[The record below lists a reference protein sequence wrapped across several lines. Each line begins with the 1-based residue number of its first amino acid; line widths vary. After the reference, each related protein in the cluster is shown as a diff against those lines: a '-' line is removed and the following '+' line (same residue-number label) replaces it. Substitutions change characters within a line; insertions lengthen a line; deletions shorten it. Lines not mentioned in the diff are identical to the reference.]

1 VLNFEEYFSKAWLFV
16 VFDYLCPQI
25 SGHQLKSSNMY
36 RKVSIST
43 STVLPAAFFAA
54 ISAVALVVSFMAASY
69 LYANGVLLALSFIL
83 LELMIMVYFFVL
95 SEFSSCLFGKKKDA
109 PVLDQADIV
118 QAAPAQ
124 LIDAQADSAPPVP
137 DNVSITQ
144 PVHEEQAESLQV
156 PDPRTDEPA
165 ISSSQE
171 SASSTRLDPAS
182 PDVPAPTPAQSEETN
197 KKIVELMNLS
207 AGEQQKRREKF
218 AQDRKEIMQEYIY
231 YSLGPLLDEQ
241 DILAVWLE
249 YEYQPKPRLCKW
261 KEKVTSRD
269 VRHLT
274 WNIAKRMGME
284 NGYKSENC
292 GRFVKTLFPDLC
304 VKRDGSPCTDSYL
317 SQNLLEEKPNDLIKI
332 DKPEPHSI
340 AFHFRDM
347 EMKQAV

>member
-1 VLNFEEYFSKAWLFV
+1 
-16 VFDYLCPQI
+16 
-25 SGHQLKSSNMY
+25 MY
-36 RKVSIST
+36 HKTVSIST

-69 LYANGVLLALSFIL
+69 LYARSTLIPYSVLLALSFIL
-83 LELMIMVYFFVL
+83 IELLIVVYFSLL
-95 SEFSSCLFGKKKDA
+95 SEFSSSIFGKKKDI
-109 PVLDQADIV
+109 PVPDQADIV
-118 QAAPAQ
+118 QAVPAQ
-124 LIDAQADSAPPVP
+124 LIDAQASPVP
-137 DNVSITQ
+137 PDPDNMGQTQ
-144 PVHEEQAESLQV
+144 PVHEEQTEELQA
-156 PDPRTDEPA
+156 PDPTSEERA
-165 ISSSQE
+165 ISTGHE
-171 SASSTRLDPAS
+171 SAST
-182 PDVPAPTPAQSEETN
+182 DVTVPNPAQSEETN
-197 KKIVELMNLS
+197 RKIVELMSLS
-207 AGEQQKRREKF
+207 AEEQQKKREKF

-249 YEYQPKPRLCKW
+249 YEGWISSSTYQPKPRLCKW

-292 GRFVKTLFPDLC
+292 GRFVKALFPDLC

>member
-1 VLNFEEYFSKAWLFV
+1 MYSK
-16 VFDYLCPQI
+16 
-25 SGHQLKSSNMY
+25 
-36 RKVSIST
+36 KVCIST

-69 LYANGVLLALSFIL
+69 LYARSTLIPYSVLLALSFIL
-83 LELMIMVYFFVL
+83 IELLVVVYFSLL
-95 SEFSSCLFGKKKDA
+95 SEFSSSIFGKKKDI

-118 QAAPAQ
+118 QAVPAQ
-124 LIDAQADSAPPVP
+124 LIDAQASPVP
-137 DNVSITQ
+137 PDPDNMGQTQ
-144 PVHEEQAESLQV
+144 PVNEEQTEELQA
-156 PDPRTDEPA
+156 PDPTSEERA
-165 ISSSQE
+165 ISTGHE
-171 SASSTRLDPAS
+171 SAST
-182 PDVPAPTPAQSEETN
+182 DVTVPNPAQSEETN
-197 KKIVELMNLS
+197 RKIVELMSLS
-207 AGEQQKRREKF
+207 AEEQQKKREKF

-249 YEYQPKPRLCKW
+249 YEGWISSSTYQPKPRLCKW

-292 GRFVKTLFPDLC
+292 GRFVKALFPDLC

>member
-1 VLNFEEYFSKAWLFV
+1 
-16 VFDYLCPQI
+16 
-25 SGHQLKSSNMY
+25 MY
-36 RKVSIST
+36 HKTVSIST

-69 LYANGVLLALSFIL
+69 LYARSTLIPYSVLLALSFIL
-83 LELMIMVYFFVL
+83 IELLIVVYFSLL
-95 SEFSSCLFGKKKDA
+95 SEFSSSIFGKKKDI
-109 PVLDQADIV
+109 PVPDQADIV
-118 QAAPAQ
+118 QAVPAQ
-124 LIDAQADSAPPVP
+124 LIDAQASPVP
-137 DNVSITQ
+137 PDPDNMGQTQ
-144 PVHEEQAESLQV
+144 PVNEEQTEELQA
-156 PDPRTDEPA
+156 PDPTSEERA
-165 ISSSQE
+165 ISTGHE
-171 SASSTRLDPAS
+171 SAST
-182 PDVPAPTPAQSEETN
+182 DVTVPNPAQSEETN
-197 KKIVELMNLS
+197 RKIVELMSLS
-207 AGEQQKRREKF
+207 AEEQQKKREKF

-249 YEYQPKPRLCKW
+249 YEGWISSSTYQPKPRLCKW

-284 NGYKSENC
+284 NGYKSETC
-292 GRFVKTLFPDLC
+292 GRFVKAMFPDLC

-317 SQNLLEEKPNDLIKI
+317 SQNLLEEKPDDLIKI

-340 AFHFRDM
+340 AFHFRNM

>member
-1 VLNFEEYFSKAWLFV
+1 
-16 VFDYLCPQI
+16 
-25 SGHQLKSSNMY
+25 MY
-36 RKVSIST
+36 CKKVCIST

-69 LYANGVLLALSFIL
+69 LYARSTLIPYSVLLALSFIL
-83 LELMIMVYFFVL
+83 IELLVVVYFSLL
-95 SEFSSCLFGKKKDA
+95 SEFSSSIFCKKKDI
-109 PVLDQADIV
+109 PVPDQADIV
-118 QAAPAQ
+118 QAVPAQ
-124 LIDAQADSAPPVP
+124 LIDAQASPVP
-137 DNVSITQ
+137 PDPDNMGQTQ
-144 PVHEEQAESLQV
+144 PVHEEQTEELQA
-156 PDPRTDEPA
+156 PDPTSEERA
-165 ISSSQE
+165 ISTGHE
-171 SASSTRLDPAS
+171 SAST
-182 PDVPAPTPAQSEETN
+182 DVTVPNPAQSEETN
-197 KKIVELMNLS
+197 RKIVELMSLS
-207 AGEQQKRREKF
+207 AEEQQKKREKF

-249 YEYQPKPRLCKW
+249 YEGWISSSTYQPKPRLCKW

-292 GRFVKTLFPDLC
+292 GRFVKALFPDLC

>member
-1 VLNFEEYFSKAWLFV
+1 
-16 VFDYLCPQI
+16 
-25 SGHQLKSSNMY
+25 MY

-43 STVLPAAFFAA
+43 STVLSAAFFAA

-69 LYANGVLLALSFIL
+69 LYARSTLIPYSVLLALSFIL
-83 LELMIMVYFFVL
+83 IELLVVVYFSLL
-95 SEFSSCLFGKKKDA
+95 SEFSSSIFGKKKDI

-118 QAAPAQ
+118 QAVPAQ
-124 LIDAQADSAPPVP
+124 LIDAQASPVP
-137 DNVSITQ
+137 PDPDNMGQTQ
-144 PVHEEQAESLQV
+144 PVHEEQTEELQA
-156 PDPRTDEPA
+156 PDPTSEERA
-165 ISSSQE
+165 ISTGHE
-171 SASSTRLDPAS
+171 SAST
-182 PDVPAPTPAQSEETN
+182 DVTVPNPAQSEETN
-197 KKIVELMNLS
+197 RKIVELMSLS
-207 AGEQQKRREKF
+207 AEEQQKKREKF

-249 YEYQPKPRLCKW
+249 YEGWISSSTYQPKPRLCKW

-292 GRFVKTLFPDLC
+292 GRFVKALFPDLC

>member
-1 VLNFEEYFSKAWLFV
+1 
-16 VFDYLCPQI
+16 
-25 SGHQLKSSNMY
+25 MY

-69 LYANGVLLALSFIL
+69 LYAK
-83 LELMIMVYFFVL
+83 LMIMVYFFVL

-249 YEYQPKPRLCKW
+249 YEW
-261 KEKVTSRD
+261 KDKVTSRD

-284 NGYKSENC
+284 NGYKSETC
-292 GRFVKTLFPDLC
+292 GRFVKALFPDLC

-317 SQNLLEEKPNDLIKI
+317 SQNLLEEKPDDLIKI

-340 AFHFRDM
+340 AFHFRNM

>member
-1 VLNFEEYFSKAWLFV
+1 
-16 VFDYLCPQI
+16 
-25 SGHQLKSSNMY
+25 MY
-36 RKVSIST
+36 HKTVSIST

-69 LYANGVLLALSFIL
+69 LYARSTLIPYGVLLALSFIL
-83 LELMIMVYFFVL
+83 IELLVVVYFSLL
-95 SEFSSCLFGKKKDA
+95 SEFSSSIFGKKKDI
-109 PVLDQADIV
+109 PVPDQADIV
-118 QAAPAQ
+118 QAVPAQ
-124 LIDAQADSAPPVP
+124 LIDAQASPVP
-137 DNVSITQ
+137 PDPDNMGQTQ
-144 PVHEEQAESLQV
+144 PVNEEQTEELQA
-156 PDPRTDEPA
+156 PDPTSEERA
-165 ISSSQE
+165 ISTGHE
-171 SASSTRLDPAS
+171 SAST
-182 PDVPAPTPAQSEETN
+182 DVTVPNPAQSEETN
-197 KKIVELMNLS
+197 RKIVELMSLS
-207 AGEQQKRREKF
+207 AEEQQKKREKF

-249 YEYQPKPRLCKW
+249 YEGWISSSTYQPKPRLCKW

-284 NGYKSENC
+284 NGYKSETC
-292 GRFVKTLFPDLC
+292 GRFVKALFPDLC

-317 SQNLLEEKPNDLIKI
+317 SQNLLEEKPDDLIKI

-340 AFHFRDM
+340 AFHFRNM

>member
-1 VLNFEEYFSKAWLFV
+1 
-16 VFDYLCPQI
+16 
-25 SGHQLKSSNMY
+25 MY
-36 RKVSIST
+36 CKKVCIST

-69 LYANGVLLALSFIL
+69 LYARSTLIPYSVLLALSFIL
-83 LELMIMVYFFVL
+83 IELLVVVYFSLL
-95 SEFSSCLFGKKKDA
+95 SEFSSSIFGKKKDI
-109 PVLDQADIV
+109 PVLDQVDIV
-118 QAAPAQ
+118 QAVPAQ
-124 LIDAQADSAPPVP
+124 LIDVQASPVP
-137 DNVSITQ
+137 PDPDNMGQTQ
-144 PVHEEQAESLQV
+144 PVHEEQTEELQA
-156 PDPRTDEPA
+156 PDPTSEERA
-165 ISSSQE
+165 ISTGHE
-171 SASSTRLDPAS
+171 SAST
-182 PDVPAPTPAQSEETN
+182 DVTVPNPAQSEETN
-197 KKIVELMNLS
+197 RKIVELMSLS
-207 AGEQQKRREKF
+207 AEEQQKKREKF

-249 YEYQPKPRLCKW
+249 YEGWISSSTYQPKPRLCKW

-292 GRFVKTLFPDLC
+292 GRFVKALFPDLC